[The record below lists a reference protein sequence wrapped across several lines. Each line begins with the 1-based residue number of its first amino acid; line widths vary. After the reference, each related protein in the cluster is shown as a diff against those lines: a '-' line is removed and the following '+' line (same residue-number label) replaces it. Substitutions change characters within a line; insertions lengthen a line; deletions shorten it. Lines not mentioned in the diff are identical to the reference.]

1 MTTDEDVCFASGTEV
16 AALIRNRSLSPVE
29 YVQALL
35 LRIEAVD
42 PSLNSFVTV
51 CADEALT
58 AARAAADDIAH
69 TDAEALP
76 PLHGLPVSVKDLT
89 PTAGTRT
96 TFGSRHFA
104 DNVPDTDGLIWARLK
119 AAGAI
124 LLGKTTTPEFGMH
137 SITESPLTGITNNPW
152 DLSRTP
158 GGSSGG
164 SAAALAAGLGPLST
178 GSDGGGSIRVPSS
191 FCGTVGLKCSR
202 GRIPI
207 WSEGNPFETVDVVG
221 PMTRTVADTALML
234 NVVAGPHHYDPYA
247 LLDTDTD
254 YLRAITDTSV
264 QGLRIAYSPDLGNP
278 PIEPAV
284 LAGMAQ
290 AAAAFEQMGAIVEP
304 VDIHLP
310 DPMEYFVAWWAPFI
324 KLTLEDN
331 VLGPSGGD
339 ALESHPLF
347 VEFTRHADSM
357 TAVDHLRVQL
367 HQRETIH
374 RAFAD
379 VFLAYD
385 VLITAT
391 TPSVAFHHPGSVG
404 GPTTVAG
411 KTVTQPSLDNQ
422 RNTEAVSHAGYPA
435 ISIPAGFSPDG
446 LPIGMQICGP
456 HGADALILRVAA
468 AFEAAQPW
476 RARRPSL
483 GAA

>member
-1 MTTDEDVCFASGTEV
+1 MNTDEDLCFASGTELS
-16 AALIRNRSLSPVE
+16 ALIRTRLLSPVE
-29 YVQALL
+29 LVESLL
-35 LRIEAVD
+35 ARIETVD
-42 PSLNSFVTV
+42 PSVNSFVTV
-51 CADEALT
+51 CADEAL
-58 AARAAADDIAH
+58 AAAHAAAH
-69 TDAEALP
+69 DLANCNIEDLP

-89 PTAGTRT
+89 PTAGVRT

-124 LLGKTTTPEFGMH
+124 LLGKSTTPEFGMH
-137 SITESPLTGITNNPW
+137 SITESPLTGVTNNPW
-152 DLSRTP
+152 DLDRTP

-164 SAAALAAGLGPLST
+164 SAAALAAGFGPLST

-191 FCGTVGLKCSR
+191 YCGTVGLKCSR

-234 NVVAGPHHYDPYA
+234 NVVAGPHHYDPYS

-254 YLRAITDTSV
+254 YVRAIADASV
-264 QGLRIAYSPDLGNP
+264 RGFRVAYSPDLGNP

-284 LAGMAQ
+284 LAGLAQ
-290 AAAAFEQMGAIVEP
+290 AAATFEQMGAFVEP

-331 VLGPSGGD
+331 VLGPSGGS
-339 ALESHPLF
+339 AIESHPLF
-347 VEFTRHADSM
+347 VEFTRHADRM

-367 HQRETIH
+367 HQREQIH
-374 RAFAD
+374 RALAD

-385 VLITAT
+385 VLVTAT
-391 TPSVAFHHPGSVG
+391 TPSVAFHHPGSIG

-422 RNTEAVSHAGYPA
+422 RNTEALSHAGYPA
-435 ISIPAGFSPDG
+435 ISIPAGFSPEG
-446 LPIGMQICGP
+446 LPIGLQICGP
-456 HGADALILRVAA
+456 HGADALVLQVAA
-468 AFEAAQPW
+468 AFETAQPW
-476 RARRPSL
+476 RGRRPRL
-483 GAA
+483 RAT